1 VTDREK
7 LKREI
12 LLLGQ
17 TIQANASALASK
29 VMSDEDRQSLQR
41 QMAVRVAH
49 QNLLQ
54 RRLDRL
60 SPAPD
65 DRIASALKSNLSTAS
80 ALSLRGVAAG
90 INSPASGSS
99 RPVPSPVLRAGFSI
113 GEQPMSRV
121 PWHLFQDRQAQAHL
135 VVGALVAVAESEH
148 EDELAVAQYVLKRLV
163 SNQKPTGDYAA
174 TVARDGGRPEVYFA
188 FDDEADARKFAAVL
202 EAKTTAKHPGWA
214 SHRAF
219 DLDSAK
225 LRALEASLPSRR
237 RDKGKTH
244 PPAKNAK
251 DKPRGGDLLAVLAGT
266 KTGGCR

>member
-1 VTDREK
+1 
-7 LKREI
+7 
-12 LLLGQ
+12 
-17 TIQANASALASK
+17 
-29 VMSDEDRQSLQR
+29 MS
-41 QMAVRVAH
+41 VRMAH

-65 DRIASALKSNLSTAS
+65 DRIAIASALKSNLSTAS

-99 RPVPSPVLRAGFSI
+99 GPVPSPVLRAGFSI

-174 TVARDGGRPEVYFA
+174 IVARHGGRPEVYFA

-237 RDKGKTH
+237 RDKGKD
-244 PPAKNAK
+244 PPARQKNAK